1 VRNLFKS
8 ILIGVSLFNPAVTYA
23 DGSDRCAVREC
34 TCVVTPNPRQTIR
47 VNEVEVRRR
56 VQIFFAENGSH
67 INPAPQRTL
76 ETFAS
81 NLSAG
86 NQRYSITLIGY
97 TDGCGD
103 SRHNQSLAA
112 ERVEEVKKVIREHL
126 PSARISVTIAGEQ
139 SIGHDPGARR
149 VDVVAHTNSSLSTRI
164 DKIPADA
171 YLIDASGSMWSQY
184 RDWEDVIDASVR
196 ADSEVYVSMMQG
208 CRNGQSLASIQPQGG
223 TEIWYS
229 YWYVLGRMNPGETL
243 LIISDYDSNVP
254 LTSSERAILEERA
267 RNRQINVISVR

>member
-1 VRNLFKS
+1 MRSLFKS
-8 ILIGVSLFNPAVTYA
+8 ILIAAALSMPAAAYA
-23 DGSDRCAVREC
+23 DGADRCTVREC
-34 TCVVTPNPRQTIR
+34 TCTVTPNPRQTIR

-56 VQIFFAENGSH
+56 VQIYFAENGSH
-67 INPAPQRTL
+67 LNPAPLHTI
-76 ETFAS
+76 ETFAR

-103 SRHNQSLAA
+103 SSHNQSLAA
-112 ERVEEVKKVIREHL
+112 ERVEEVKKVIREYL
-126 PSARISVTIAGEQ
+126 PSARISTTIAGEQ

-149 VDVVAHTNSSLSTRI
+149 VDVVAHTSSSLATRI

-171 YLIDASGSMWSQY
+171 YLIDASGSMWSRY
-184 RDWEDVIDASVR
+184 RDWQDIIDASVR
-196 ADSEVYVSMMQG
+196 PDSDVYVSMMQG
-208 CRNGQSLASIQPQGG
+208 CRNGQSLASIRPQGG

-254 LTSSERAILEERA
+254 LTASERAALEARA
-267 RNRQINVISVR
+267 RRLQINVVSVR